1 MSSIVALFCCFRND
15 NLKSVAQQVDLRSV
29 STAGIYKTTIYKRPE
44 PNAACIL
51 SVAQQVNLRSVSTA
65 GIYKTT
71 IYKRPEHLVY
81 NLVAEPIDTKAE
93 KIEKIKLQIDALL
106 EELSKLEE

>member
-15 NLKSVAQQVDLRSV
+15 NLKSVSQQVD
-29 STAGIYKTTIYKRPE
+29 
-44 PNAACIL
+44 
-51 SVAQQVNLRSVSTA
+51 LRSVSTA

-81 NLVAEPIDTKAE
+81 NLVADPIDTKAE
-93 KIEKIKLQIDALL
+93 MIEKIKLQIDALL